1 MGWLRRTRSRW
12 LWFGFALT
20 VIALLVA
27 FSSTAYRGES
37 SRDFPSGGS
46 NATGTSGT
54 GSDNVLAL
62 VSFSIA
68 AAAGG
73 ATLVVARV
81 TRTKSDAN
89 SAGK

>member
-1 MGWLRRTRSRW
+1 MSWLRRTRSRW

-20 VIALLVA
+20 AIALLVA
-27 FSSTAYRGES
+27 LSSTAYRGES

-46 NATGTSGT
+46 NATGNSGT

-62 VSFSIA
+62 ASFGIA

-73 ATLVVARV
+73 ATLLVARV
-81 TRTKSDAN
+81 TRPKPGAKSA
-89 SAGK
+89 AK